1 MTVDAWVAVAGV
13 AAVVLTA
20 VAGLTKAIADLI
32 GAWRRPD
39 KAPAPEVGI
48 PAVAEREDDEID
60 FRAYA
65 DAVQRAEKAEAWSR
79 YWMQRAMGENPTPPT
94 DPGSSGSPSRKDTP

>member
-13 AAVVLTA
+13 AAVVVTA

-39 KAPAPEVGI
+39 PATAPEVGI
-48 PAVAEREDDEID
+48 PAVAENDEDDID
-60 FRAYA
+60 YRAYA
-65 DAVQRAEKAEAWSR
+65 DVLARAERAEAWR
-79 YWMQRAMGENPTPPT
+79 DYWMQRAMGENPTPPFNT
-94 DPGSSGSPSRKDTP
+94 PPATSKEDTP

>member
-65 DAVQRAEKAEAWSR
+65 DAIQRAEKAEAWR
-79 YWMQRAMGENPTPPT
+79 DYWMQRAMGENPTPPKF
-94 DPGSSGSPSRKDTP
+94 PASPPSKEDTP

>member
-1 MTVDAWVAVAGV
+1 MTVEAWAAVAGV

-39 KAPAPEVGI
+39 RAPAPEVGI
-48 PAVAEREDDEID
+48 PAVAEPRDDDID
-60 FRAYA
+60 YRAYL
-65 DAVQRAEKAEAWSR
+65 DMKERAEKAEAALSAYLDDR
-79 YWMQRAMGENPTPPT
+79 RRAAPDE
-94 DPGSSGSPSRKDTP
+94 DTHPI